1 MNTKHWVACFE
12 SVLYDKDISP
22 TELRLYLHMKFR
34 HDYLK
39 LKERDYFESYEKMRE
54 KTGISKRSIVTAVK
68 NLEGKGLIRVN
79 RRGKQTSVIEV
90 LL

>member
-1 MNTKHWVACFE
+1 MTINHWVACFE
-12 SVLYDKDISP
+12 SVLYDKEISS

-39 LKERDYFESYEKMRE
+39 LKEKRYFESYETMQD

-68 NLEGKGLIRVN
+68 KLEDKGLIRVN
-79 RRGKQTSVIEV
+79 RRGKQTSLIDV

>member
-12 SVLYDKDISP
+12 SVLYDHDISS

-39 LKERDYFESYEKMRE
+39 LKERNYFESYETMQD

-68 NLEGKGLIRVN
+68 NLERKGLIRVH
-79 RRGKQTSVIEV
+79 RRGKQTSVIDV
-90 LL
+90 LV